1 MNLLVASDRKHNSN
15 WLKGGKKTGSSIV
28 SGIVPNIAGFL
39 SSSDVLRTCSLLCAG
54 FSVRGSL
61 QALAPATPPRSRQQK
76 KASLPLCFWQTP
88 GLHLDH
94 VLPVSQS
101 QGLEDGDHG
110 WQAWVTCPQS
120 RTLETVSGG
129 REALQ
134 RKLEVLLS
142 EAGARMT
149 YKKK

>member
-1 MNLLVASDRKHNSN
+1 MLASVSEALSKLWPLPLLPGHVSRKR
-15 WLKGGKKTGSSIV
+15 LLFPYV
-28 SGIVPNIAGFL
+28 SG
-39 SSSDVLRTCSLLCAG
+39 
-54 FSVRGSL
+54 
-61 QALAPATPPRSRQQK
+61 K
-76 KASLPLCFWQTP
+76 TP

-142 EAGARMT
+142 EAGAHMT

>member
-39 SSSDVLRTCSLLCAG
+39 SSSDVLRACSLFCAG

-61 QALAPATPPRSRQQK
+61 QLWPLPEGSQVTSAEKGFSSLTFLAKPQD
-76 KASLPLCFWQTP
+76 F
-88 GLHLDH
+88 LDH

-101 QGLEDGDHG
+101 QGLEDGDHC

-120 RTLETVSGG
+120 QTLETVSGG

-134 RKLEVLLS
+134 RKLEVLLI
-142 EAGARMT
+142 
-149 YKKK
+149 